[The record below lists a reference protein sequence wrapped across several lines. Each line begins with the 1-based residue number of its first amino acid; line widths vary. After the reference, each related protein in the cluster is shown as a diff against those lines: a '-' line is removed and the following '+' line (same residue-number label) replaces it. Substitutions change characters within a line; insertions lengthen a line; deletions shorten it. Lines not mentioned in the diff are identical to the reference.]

1 MAQSNGK
8 VGRPKTG
15 RKDYGSVRL
24 ERPTASK
31 INTLKLVLRAKKQ
44 DDVVNKALNIL
55 IDGLSDKQRKL
66 YDTLLPLLS
75 DSNSDSDNEEQ

>member
-24 ERPTASK
+24 ERSTASK
-31 INTLKLVLRAKKQ
+31 INTLKLVLHAKKQ